1 MSNGTSKQSGVGK
14 FLSGPLGG
22 VAVQG
27 GLGLIGGI
35 LGGIIE
41 LQDLYSGKYS
51 VKIHQSAT
59 GTEAT
64 PFSAAV

>member
-35 LGGIIE
+35 LGGIGSTLGQSIIKIFVKD
-41 LQDLYSGKYS
+41 LNQDPY
-51 VKIHQSAT
+51 ID
-59 GTEAT
+59 
-64 PFSAAV
+64 